1 MNHHHG
7 HEHANGHHQVNGE
20 QPTEEELDA
29 YQTQL
34 THEAIQD
41 QVKAP
46 PPFPMHHQLSQLFLT
61 GQTFFIAQEKRVLL
75 YHDYEEYVILIPL
88 LGVY

>member
-29 YQTQL
+29 YQNQL

-41 QVKAP
+41 QVKVP
-46 PPFPMHHQLSQLFLT
+46 SPPFPSPAFTTLSY

-75 YHDYEEYVILIPL
+75 YHDYEEYFILILL